1 MTQVKHWNPKIPC
14 ETCPVKFYTQEAAKQ
29 HMAATSHYKNRSKPS
44 DQRLSNEHN
53 LKMRLN
59 SNFPQRPQESESA
72 SKSVARHVNEYNASR
87 PFAEGYL
94 GVSTATPPVN
104 FEHARPGAA
113 ANQNAPECTEYT
125 VGWICA
131 LPKEMAAAEEMLDEV
146 FKRPGQGMLDDNS
159 YVVGR
164 IAHHKMVIVCL
175 PFGVAGTTS
184 ATRVAEQMRQTF
196 TALRYTLLVGVGGGM
211 PSKEFDVRL
220 GDVVVSAPS
229 PNSPGVVQYDYGKDI
244 QNDVFITT
252 GHLNLPPAR
261 LLSAI
266 SRLECQRV
274 SRLSGT
280 ISPMARSIDRL
291 QARYADPEQKW
302 SYPGRD
308 KDLLFN
314 SSYDH
319 KEGSN
324 TCEMCDTAYL
334 EERPE
339 RGSIRPQV
347 HYGTIASANRVMRN
361 GAARERL
368 RLDKN
373 ALCVEMEAAG
383 LMNNFACLVI
393 RGICDYADSHKN
405 KDWQFYAAVTAAAY
419 AKELLS
425 VMPGHIAHWKSEVPT
440 NAQIEVVHHS
450 FTLTYQP
457 LRD

>member
-1 MTQVKHWNPKIPC
+1 MSMTTTHLDLMPKV
-14 ETCPVKFYTQEAAKQ
+14 T
-29 HMAATSHYKNRSKPS
+29 
-44 DQRLSNEHN
+44 
-53 LKMRLN
+53 
-59 SNFPQRPQESESA
+59 
-72 SKSVARHVNEYNASR
+72 
-87 PFAEGYL
+87 
-94 GVSTATPPVN
+94 
-104 FEHARPGAA
+104 PGAA

-131 LPKEMAAAEEMLDEV
+131 LPVEMAAAEGMLDEV
-146 FKRPGQGMLDDNS
+146 FQHPGQGMLDDNI

-164 IAHHKMVIVCL
+164 IAHLKMVIVCL
-175 PFGVAGTTS
+175 PYGVAGTTS

-229 PNSPGVVQYDYGKDI
+229 ASSPGVVQYDYGKDI
-244 QNDVFITT
+244 QNDRFITT

-261 LLSAI
+261 LLNAI
-266 SRLECQRV
+266 SRLESQEV
-274 SRLSGT
+274 LRLSGT
-280 ISPMARSIDRL
+280 IFPMARNIDML
-291 QARYADPEQKW
+291 QAKYANSERNW

-319 KEGSN
+319 EEGYQ
-324 TCEMCDTAYL
+324 TCEMCDKAYL
-334 EERPE
+334 EERPQ

-405 KDWQFYAAVTAAAY
+405 KDWQLYAAVTAAAY

-425 VMPGHIAHWKSEVPT
+425 VMP
-440 NAQIEVVHHS
+440 
-450 FTLTYQP
+450 
-457 LRD
+457 